1 MNDARLLEIG
11 TDAVGQRIGIDRRTA
26 HLRCGQMLSCQ
37 ETNTVLML
45 GTALVET
52 EVIAVGHIIEIEFSH
67 LGCLICVQRYKFCL
81 IYAKEKGEKMAFCRI
96 LTIFV
101 ENM

>member
-1 MNDARLLEIG
+1 
-11 TDAVGQRIGIDRRTA
+11 
-26 HLRCGQMLSCQ
+26 MLSCQ
-37 ETNTVLML
+37 EADTVLML
-45 GTALVET
+45 GTALIET
-52 EVIAVGHIIEIEFSH
+52 EVIAVGHIVEVEFSH

-81 IYAKEKGEKMAFCRI
+81 IYAKEEDEKMVFCGI